1 LNLVVESDR
10 NEKNRKKIAS
20 QSAQGVVREESDP
33 AAQKENEA
41 SKEGGNTSQVGN
53 GKSGST
59 SLDEKGSS
67 ADSKTKT
74 SRKVAPYASGAGAWA
89 VNTATKEQKKTYK
102 VVSQIDPR
110 RSISEILESA
120 DMSDPE
126 TRAAVVAFMS
136 NREEVRYQAV
146 LAKAELLGIP
156 VRLDGPGHKVSILY
170 DFRGEEPLY
179 RTTLNANAA
188 ISTGANLIRQTAPY
202 NLDGSG
208 IKVGV
213 WDGGSVRNTHQEF
226 NTNRVVKRNS
236 TVAVDDHAT
245 HVAGTIGASGFQAS
259 AKGMAPLVAIDSWDW
274 NSDYSEMTSSGAASA
289 NADATKISLSNHSYG
304 YNATTSD
311 MGVYNSESA
320 QTDSLAVSMSYYL
333 ICWAA
338 GNEQDLLT
346 AKGGFQSITYNG
358 LSKNILTV
366 GAVND
371 AVSGGVRSP
380 SAGTMS
386 TFSSWGP
393 CDDGRIKPDLV
404 ANGVSVNSPIDT
416 TDSAYASYN
425 GTSMATPS
433 VTGSAALLAQIYARE
448 FSGQRMRSSLMKA
461 LLIHTADDL
470 GNAGPDYK
478 FGWGLINVK
487 AAADVILA
495 HKASLAAPKLIEN
508 SVTSSV
514 SSRTHTFQWDGVT
527 PIRATLC
534 WTDPAGTAQGDNS
547 RTANLRHNLDLTITA
562 PDGTV
567 LRPYVM
573 PFVGNWTDAAMNF
586 VATTGKNNVDNV
598 EQVYLATPTQT
609 GTYTIT
615 VSRDGAL
622 TTSSQVYSLVVTG
635 SENVEA
641 NPPPV
646 VNITAPTNGA
656 TVLPGSPVT
665 ITATATDLAVGG
677 QPGEVTKVEFFDGAT
692 FLGED
697 TSAPYQFSWSN
708 PTSGVHVI
716 TAKATDNVAATT
728 ISSPVNVTVLVGN
741 GVPAIASF
749 SPASGVTGDSVVLT
763 GDNLGAATGVQFGVL
778 TATFVANSV
787 SQITATVPSGA
798 VTAPIT
804 VSNSY
809 GTATTPR
816 NFTILPILFREDF
829 SSITGGDS
837 SSSNGSNT
845 PWSGNTN
852 FPNGVNDYEAGGA
865 VKLGTK
871 SASGSITSRAI
882 NLAGNG
888 GAFTVSFKVKGWTTI
903 EGDIK
908 VTAGTQTQ
916 TVTYT
921 ATMSDDFETK
931 TLSFT
936 GGTSATTIKI
946 ETTAKRAFID
956 DVAVYAEAPSS
967 PPVITSPSTAGGITG
982 EALFTYQITASNAPT
997 SYGATNLPAW
1007 ASINTTNGLISGP
1020 SPTAGTNVVTISASN
1035 SVGVGSTNLTITILP
1050 SGGGGTTSTIFS
1062 DNMGAPTA
1070 NTSIAANTFQNSG
1083 TLSFAGTGDVR
1094 TSTPSSG
1101 YTGASGGGNVFIT
1114 QTANLFFEISGINA
1128 ARYTDLTLSLGH
1140 YKSTTASSNEL
1151 AIEVSADGTNYTPLS
1166 YSRASGSGSAV
1177 WALVNPTGTIPSATN
1192 LRIRFRQTSTS
1203 TQFRIDDVKLTGV
1216 ATTPSPSISATGSLS
1231 AVNTVYGTAS
1241 TNPTSF
1247 TLSGSDLVAGIT
1259 VAPPGG
1265 FQLSAANTNNFA
1277 SGGSPITVG
1286 SGGTVSNTTV
1296 FVRLAAD
1303 TAVGTYSGNI
1313 VCSSPGASNVAV
1325 ATVAS
1330 TVSPKPISVTAD
1342 SVRKTY
1348 GASDPELT
1356 YTASEIAPFSGSLI
1370 RDAGE
1375 AVGSYPIRQGS
1386 LTAGANFS
1394 ISLTEVDF
1402 SILKKRLSIT
1412 ADNRTKAFGQT
1423 LTLGAGQTGFTTS
1436 EMVGTDKI
1444 DTVTITASGGTE
1456 ANDPAGTYDLTPSA
1470 PVGQNF
1476 ATGNYDIYYT
1486 LGTLTVN
1493 QGSAA
1498 SPTFE
1503 SWAGQGVELT
1513 PELLMK
1519 YAIGGAAN
1527 SSATGELPV
1536 VGRDGSNL
1544 TLTAVV
1550 RKDSTLTIVG
1560 QGVANL
1566 VDYGTPASI
1575 TSLTGTSEGVSQIG
1589 VPPDCERRIFKST
1602 LAGNRSFLRISVQK
1616 Q

>member
-1 LNLVVESDR
+1 
-10 NEKNRKKIAS
+10 
-20 QSAQGVVREESDP
+20 
-33 AAQKENEA
+33 
-41 SKEGGNTSQVGN
+41 
-53 GKSGST
+53 
-59 SLDEKGSS
+59 
-67 ADSKTKT
+67 
-74 SRKVAPYASGAGAWA
+74 
-89 VNTATKEQKKTYK
+89 
-102 VVSQIDPR
+102 
-110 RSISEILESA
+110 
-120 DMSDPE
+120 
-126 TRAAVVAFMS
+126 
-136 NREEVRYQAV
+136 
-146 LAKAELLGIP
+146 
-156 VRLDGPGHKVSILY
+156 
-170 DFRGEEPLY
+170 
-179 RTTLNANAA
+179 
-188 ISTGANLIRQTAPY
+188 
-202 NLDGSG
+202 
-208 IKVGV
+208 
-213 WDGGSVRNTHQEF
+213 
-226 NTNRVVKRNS
+226 
-236 TVAVDDHAT
+236 
-245 HVAGTIGASGFQAS
+245 
-259 AKGMAPLVAIDSWDW
+259 
-274 NSDYSEMTSSGAASA
+274 
-289 NADATKISLSNHSYG
+289 
-304 YNATTSD
+304 
-311 MGVYNSESA
+311 
-320 QTDSLAVSMSYYL
+320 
-333 ICWAA
+333 
-338 GNEQDLLT
+338 
-346 AKGGFQSITYNG
+346 
-358 LSKNILTV
+358 
-366 GAVND
+366 
-371 AVSGGVRSP
+371 
-380 SAGTMS
+380 
-386 TFSSWGP
+386 
-393 CDDGRIKPDLV
+393 
-404 ANGVSVNSPIDT
+404 
-416 TDSAYASYN
+416 
-425 GTSMATPS
+425 
-433 VTGSAALLAQIYARE
+433 
-448 FSGQRMRSSLMKA
+448 
-461 LLIHTADDL
+461 
-470 GNAGPDYK
+470 
-478 FGWGLINVK
+478 
-487 AAADVILA
+487 
-495 HKASLAAPKLIEN
+495 
-508 SVTSSV
+508 
-514 SSRTHTFQWDGVT
+514 
-527 PIRATLC
+527 
-534 WTDPAGTAQGDNS
+534 
-547 RTANLRHNLDLTITA
+547 
-562 PDGTV
+562 
-567 LRPYVM
+567 
-573 PFVGNWTDAAMNF
+573 
-586 VATTGKNNVDNV
+586 
-598 EQVYLATPTQT
+598 
-609 GTYTIT
+609 
-615 VSRDGAL
+615 
-622 TTSSQVYSLVVTG
+622 
-635 SENVEA
+635 
-641 NPPPV
+641 V
-646 VNITAPTNGA
+646 VNITAPNNGA

-697 TSAPYQFSWSN
+697 TSAPYQFSWSD

-763 GDNLGAATGVQFGVL
+763 GENLGAATGVQFGVL

-798 VTAPIT
+798 ITAPIT

-809 GTATTPR
+809 GTATTTT

-882 NLAGNG
+882 NLVGNG
-888 GAFTVSFKVKGWTTI
+888 GAFTVSFKVKGWTTV

-931 TLSFT
+931 TLSFS

-967 PPVITSPSTAGGITG
+967 PPVITSPSTAGGIMG
-982 EALFTYQITASNAPT
+982 QAFSYQITASNAPT

-1007 ASINTTNGLISGP
+1007 ATINTTNGLISGP
-1020 SPTAGTNVVTISASN
+1020 NPTAGTNVVTISASN

-1062 DNMGAPTA
+1062 ENMGAPTA

-1166 YSRASGSGSAV
+1166 YSRASGSGTAV

-1216 ATTPSPSISATGSLS
+1216 ATTPSPSITATGSLS

-1259 VAPPGG
+1259 VVPPGG

-1286 SGGTVSNTTV
+1286 SSGTVSNTTV

-1356 YTASEIAPFSGSLI
+1356 YTASEVAPFSGSLI

-1375 AVGSYPIRQGS
+1375 AVGSYRIRQGS

-1412 ADNRTKAFGQT
+1412 ADNRTKEFGQT
-1423 LTLGAGQTGFTTS
+1423 LTLGSGQTGFITS
-1436 EMVGTDKI
+1436 EMIGTDKI
-1444 DTVTITASGGTE
+1444 DTVTITASGGTA
-1456 ANDPAGTYDLTPSA
+1456 ANDPAGTYVLTPSA

-1486 LGTLTVN
+1486 PGTLTVN

-1519 YAIGGAAN
+1519 YAIGGAA
-1527 SSATGELPV
+1527 SPSATGETPV
-1536 VGRDGSNL
+1536 VSMDGSNL
-1544 TLTAVV
+1544 TLTAIV
-1550 RKDSTLTIVG
+1550 RKDSSLTVEG
-1560 QGVANL
+1560 QAVTNL
-1566 VDYGTPASI
+1566 EAYGTQSWTPI
-1575 TSLTGTSEGVSQIG
+1575 TGTSVGVSQDG
-1589 VPPDCERRIFKST
+1589 VPTDCERKIFRST
-1602 LAGNRSFLRISVQK
+1602 LTGSKSFLRLSLQK

>member
-1 LNLVVESDR
+1 
-10 NEKNRKKIAS
+10 
-20 QSAQGVVREESDP
+20 
-33 AAQKENEA
+33 
-41 SKEGGNTSQVGN
+41 
-53 GKSGST
+53 
-59 SLDEKGSS
+59 
-67 ADSKTKT
+67 
-74 SRKVAPYASGAGAWA
+74 
-89 VNTATKEQKKTYK
+89 
-102 VVSQIDPR
+102 
-110 RSISEILESA
+110 
-120 DMSDPE
+120 
-126 TRAAVVAFMS
+126 
-136 NREEVRYQAV
+136 
-146 LAKAELLGIP
+146 
-156 VRLDGPGHKVSILY
+156 
-170 DFRGEEPLY
+170 
-179 RTTLNANAA
+179 
-188 ISTGANLIRQTAPY
+188 
-202 NLDGSG
+202 
-208 IKVGV
+208 
-213 WDGGSVRNTHQEF
+213 
-226 NTNRVVKRNS
+226 
-236 TVAVDDHAT
+236 
-245 HVAGTIGASGFQAS
+245 
-259 AKGMAPLVAIDSWDW
+259 
-274 NSDYSEMTSSGAASA
+274 
-289 NADATKISLSNHSYG
+289 
-304 YNATTSD
+304 
-311 MGVYNSESA
+311 
-320 QTDSLAVSMSYYL
+320 
-333 ICWAA
+333 
-338 GNEQDLLT
+338 
-346 AKGGFQSITYNG
+346 
-358 LSKNILTV
+358 
-366 GAVND
+366 
-371 AVSGGVRSP
+371 
-380 SAGTMS
+380 
-386 TFSSWGP
+386 
-393 CDDGRIKPDLV
+393 
-404 ANGVSVNSPIDT
+404 
-416 TDSAYASYN
+416 
-425 GTSMATPS
+425 
-433 VTGSAALLAQIYARE
+433 
-448 FSGQRMRSSLMKA
+448 
-461 LLIHTADDL
+461 
-470 GNAGPDYK
+470 
-478 FGWGLINVK
+478 
-487 AAADVILA
+487 
-495 HKASLAAPKLIEN
+495 
-508 SVTSSV
+508 
-514 SSRTHTFQWDGVT
+514 
-527 PIRATLC
+527 
-534 WTDPAGTAQGDNS
+534 
-547 RTANLRHNLDLTITA
+547 
-562 PDGTV
+562 
-567 LRPYVM
+567 
-573 PFVGNWTDAAMNF
+573 

-1602 LAGNRSFLRISVQK
+1602 LTGSKSFLRLSVQK